1 MNEVEIKTK
10 LEQVFETLPM
20 NRYQRDTLSNII
32 SQAAKASI
40 AGQEIAKITSLEEE
54 DEIATVITAVNQ
66 IINAFK

>member
-1 MNEVEIKTK
+1 MNEVEIKAK

-20 NRYQRDTLSNII
+20 NRYQRNTLSNII

-40 AGQEIAKITSLEEE
+40 AGQEIAKITPLEEE